1 MRIPAKHTE
10 YKRLTSYF
18 APLALQT
25 CSQSLCYPLVAMVA
39 SRAPG
44 GPLNLAGL
52 AQSNSVMFFLGIF
65 AVNLV
70 TTGMV
75 YAETLEGYRRF
86 RRVNLGFAFFAVMA
100 QALLCAP
107 RLSHWLFA
115 TLIGLPPSIEHPAW
129 ITLLAS
135 IPLQLLFFL
144 RIPYQV
150 AMYNGK
156 ATGVASLATVA
167 RIILTAVL
175 SPLFCN
181 SGLVGPL
188 WAIVCLTLPVALE
201 TFASRVLAGPFIR
214 RLNPVDPR
222 PPSMKDMVYF
232 TIPLSIGGYFLA
244 ISAVILGAFIARAPE
259 PERMLPVYY
268 LALGLATPVAYSA
281 TRLQALVLAF
291 PPQSDQG
298 AATFRFGLYSGTLL
312 GLLPLIF
319 VLPGVADIYYVQ
331 LQQLNPADLPLVR
344 LTAVALIGYP
354 LSVAIRA
361 QREGLAA
368 WFRKP
373 ATVLAGQAVFM
384 VTMIS
389 VGWIGLSLDIMGC
402 LIGPAGLTIGS
413 VASAMIIRMSLHLET
428 EGAMPIPP
436 TTTSVGQIR

>member
-1 MRIPAKHTE
+1 
-10 YKRLTSYF
+10 
-18 APLALQT
+18 
-25 CSQSLCYPLVAMVA
+25 MVA
-39 SRAPG
+39 SRGAG
-44 GPLNLAGL
+44 GPVNLAGL
-52 AQSNSVMFFLGIF
+52 AQSNNVMFFLGIF

-75 YAETLEGYRRF
+75 YAKNLEGYRRF
-86 RRVNLGFAFFAVMA
+86 RRVNLSFAAFSVAA
-100 QALLCAP
+100 QTLLCVP
-107 RLSHWLFA
+107 KLSHGLFGD
-115 TLIGLPPSIEHPAW
+115 LIGLPPSIEYPAW

-135 IPLQLLFFL
+135 IPLQFLFFL

-156 ATGVASLATVA
+156 ATGVASLATLGRV
-167 RIILTAVL
+167 IFTAVL
-175 SPLFCN
+175 SPLFCM

-201 TFASRVLAGPFIR
+201 TAASRVFAGPFIR
-214 RLNPVDPR
+214 RLDPVDPQ
-222 PPSMKDMVYF
+222 PPSLKEMVYF

-244 ISAVILGAFIARAPE
+244 ISAVILGAFIARAAE

-291 PPQSDQG
+291 PPQSDLG
-298 AATFRFGLYSGTLL
+298 ESTFRFALCAGTLL
-312 GLLPLIF
+312 GVFPLIF
-319 VLPGVADIYYVQ
+319 ILPGMADLYYVH
-331 LQQLNPADLPLVR
+331 LQKLNAADLPLVR
-344 LTAVALIGYP
+344 LTALTLIGYP
-354 LSVAIRA
+354 LSVAVRA

-368 WFRKP
+368 WFKKP

-389 VGWIGLSLDIMGC
+389 VGWTGLYLDVTGC
-402 LIGPAGLTIGS
+402 LIGPAGLTLGS
-413 VASAMIIRMSLHLET
+413 LASAAIMPMFLHLGKERPT
-428 EGAMPIPP
+428 PVPT